1 MAASPLAGRGGRR
14 RKRQHRRRR
23 YRAKYTTLLTRAAW
37 DKEHKA
43 RRRGTVSDNWR
54 RVVRTFPEQTRHTKD
69 KKEALSPLFRQPGID
84 LIYEPTTVFERGPS
98 LDFLEHDCTSIQQGP
113 AFYPVV
119 KGNRDFLDAY
129 LA

>member
-1 MAASPLAGRGGRR
+1 MAPGSVCLSVMAASPLAGRGGRR

-23 YRAKYTTLLTRAAW
+23 YRAKYTTLLTRAAM
-37 DKEHKA
+37 
-43 RRRGTVSDNWR
+43 
-54 RVVRTFPEQTRHTKD
+54 RT
-69 KKEALSPLFRQPGID
+69 SPLFRRQPGID

-98 LDFLEHDCTSIQQGP
+98 LDFLEHDCTSIHQGS
-113 AFYPVV
+113 ALAYPVV